1 MSSISPKINRAL
13 NKLKICE
20 SLQSNATYLRVC
32 IQYEVLEGLP
42 CWDSYKRFCRKFGDD
57 AMTFLEFEFWFMR
70 FYNGETDVEY
80 DQSKEP
86 KKRKLLDLP
95 TKLMAKIS
103 EDYLKPFDLV
113 MLAQVCKDLHSFCD
127 TRKPDPLGRIRLE
140 SIRLELSRSDN
151 KVSYKNLDIQ
161 YSQLG
166 NGYEMRSGAKN
177 VNNITVDYGYFLNGI
192 RDVLMALF
200 NFKNA
205 NIYDLHV
212 IVDSAKIEE
221 WKKLIGKLSD
231 ALFNSKINLKVVHFR
246 ADDPIHF
253 FPFLDLLKPGYLEE
267 IEIYNSQLSQHIDFP
282 FQRLAET
289 EQWKQAKRGLMR
301 NPPSNPEHFQY
312 FYHLE
317 EFLIIVP
324 NLTMDFL
331 MELSNIFIESPNFK
345 TCFVKGELKFTTE
358 EFAAKIGGWSVG
370 DEYAFLWING
380 DGSVLEYSGEFGG
393 KGRSLRINKKE
404 DLFD

>member
-1 MSSISPKINRAL
+1 MSSISPKIDRAI

-32 IQYEVLEGLP
+32 IH
-42 CWDSYKRFCRKFGDD
+42 
-57 AMTFLEFEFWFMR
+57 
-70 FYNGETDVEY
+70 
-80 DQSKEP
+80 KEP

-113 MLAQVCKDLHSFCD
+113 MLAQVCKDLLSFCD

-231 ALFNSKINLKVVHFR
+231 ALFNSKINLKVVHFV

-267 IEIYNSQLSQHIDFP
+267 IELYNSQHIDFPFPAIDFP

-289 EQWKQAKRGLMR
+289 EHWKQAKRGLMR

-317 EFLIIVP
+317 EFSIIVP

-345 TCFVKGELKFTTE
+345 TCFVKGELRFTTE
-358 EFAAKIGGWSVG
+358 EFAATIGGWSVG
-370 DEYAFLWING
+370 DEHVFLWING
-380 DGSVLEYSGEFGG
+380 DGSVLEYWGEFGG
-393 KGRSLRINKKE
+393 KGRLLRIDKKE
-404 DLFD
+404 DLFDQD